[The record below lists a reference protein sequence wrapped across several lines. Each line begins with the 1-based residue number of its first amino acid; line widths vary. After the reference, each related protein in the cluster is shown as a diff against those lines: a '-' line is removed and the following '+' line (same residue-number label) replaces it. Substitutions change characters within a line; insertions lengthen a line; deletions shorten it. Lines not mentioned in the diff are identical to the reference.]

1 MTQIVGN
8 SEWANSVRDMIAQ
21 VARFGSS
28 VLIAGPSG
36 TGKELIARRLHL
48 ESPRS
53 ERPFVP
59 VDCASIPGTL
69 FASQLFGHVKGAFTG
84 ANAAALGCFR
94 AAEGGTVFLDEIGEL
109 DLELQSSL
117 LRVIQERRVTPLGSH
132 ESHPIDVRIVAATNR
147 NLSQEVAAGRF
158 RLDLYYRL
166 NVVSLESAPLA
177 SRRGDVLLLAEH
189 FLQNIC
195 NEFEIP
201 LKRFTPAA
209 AAALLAYSWPGNVR
223 ELQNVVERAIVLTDG
238 EEIDSKFIP
247 RDGSETTAPTVAVAT
262 TSTADRAPQPQGD
275 FTRQVEREVSG
286 DWQSLAENERDHLR
300 RTLEF
305 THYNQSAAAR
315 LLEIDYRLLQ
325 RRIKKYRIDIPAAK

>member
-177 SRRGDVLLLAEH
+177 SRGGDVLLLAEH
-189 FLQNIC
+189 FLRNIC
-195 NEFEIP
+195 HEYEIP
-201 LKRFTPAA
+201 LKQFTPAA
-209 AAALLAYSWPGNVR
+209 AAGLLSYSWPGNVR

-238 EEIDSKFIP
+238 AEIDAKFIP
-247 RDGSETTAPTVAVAT
+247 RVGSEAATPAVAEAT
-262 TSTADRAPQPQGD
+262 TSTVDRAPQPQAD
-275 FTRQVEREVSG
+275 FTRQVEREAGG
-286 DWQSLAENERDHLR
+286 DWQSLAENEKDHLR

-305 THYNQSAAAR
+305 TRYNQSAAAR